1 MGRETPHRHVALNK
15 DVLGMWAEGG
25 LERITGNLFFLALW
39 SWVAEAWVDRKL
51 CFSEV
56 WVKMQDIFTYCKID
70 NTFFWSPLVWN
81 YFKQKPEK
89 IHSYAHMEWLLIWR
103 TLFIKAK
110 QISYNSINIFFNF
123 RNSFLCSDTF
133 PCHFSRNHKV
143 PSIWTGTKLSC
154 RTWWL
159 CPYYCTTFMCKFSS
173 QTENSTH

>member
-1 MGRETPHRHVALNK
+1 MQRLKDYSSMQGQDTNTHHFSWNTVSHGQRNTSQTRGTQQRCFENVGRGRSRK
-15 DVLGMWAEGG
+15 DHWKFG
-25 LERITGNLFFLALW
+25 FLALW

-110 QISYNSINIFFNF
+110 QISYNGINIFFNF
-123 RNSFLCSDTF
+123 RNSFLCVRYLPLPF
-133 PCHFSRNHKV
+133 
-143 PSIWTGTKLSC
+143 
-154 RTWWL
+154 
-159 CPYYCTTFMCKFSS
+159 
-173 QTENSTH
+173 